1 MGLRVYLHPAR
12 SSWNH
17 SAVNDSHTPY
27 TTWVPDVCLM
37 VASGQTKRIWEH
49 TVWARS
55 TGLLDLWIKLLDWH
69 LGRREV
75 YLGVHMSQASWVTA
89 LIDQCDHSLE
99 REWSPDGE
107 RTVWILDK
115 QQYAGNF
122 VPSCEGEAYALP
134 ELSGCTW
141 SRDPII

>member
-1 MGLRVYLHPAR
+1 
-12 SSWNH
+12 
-17 SAVNDSHTPY
+17 
-27 TTWVPDVCLM
+27 M